1 MIYFDSAAT
10 TLQKPES
17 VYAAV
22 QRTMRACASVGR
34 GGHAAADAAARV
46 VYACRMVVSGL
57 SIRLFCSEI
66 PCRYMRCRFLSGKT
80 FRHAAF
86 KLCAVSQAQVY
97 CNLPHLNCRPC
108 TGDTYVV

>member
-34 GGHAAADAAARV
+34 GGHAAADAAAPR
-46 VYACRMVVSGL
+46 
-57 SIRLFCSEI
+57 IRQLLTAGIQKMC
-66 PCRYMRCRFLSGKT
+66 GKT
-80 FRHAAF
+80 E
-86 KLCAVSQAQVY
+86 
-97 CNLPHLNCRPC
+97 
-108 TGDTYVV
+108 

>member
-46 VYACRMVVSGL
+46 VYAAPRQRS
-57 SIRLFCSEI
+57 CST
-66 PCRYMRCRFLSGKT
+66 PCRSRSFS
-80 FRHAAF
+80 
-86 KLCAVSQAQVY
+86 
-97 CNLPHLNCRPC
+97 P
-108 TGDTYVV
+108 

>member
-34 GGHAAADAAARV
+34 GGHAAACV
-46 VYACRMVVSGL
+46 
-57 SIRLFCSEI
+57 
-66 PCRYMRCRFLSGKT
+66 
-80 FRHAAF
+80 RHI
-86 KLCAVSQAQVY
+86 LHY
-97 CNLPHLNCRPC
+97 G
-108 TGDTYVV
+108 T